1 MQNDRAVSVRPYK
14 TSTATTEKTL
24 DFRGYADHYGLV
36 FGSPTHRSE
45 FSRHCNAENVKAVA
59 KFEQFRAKGL
69 VLEKIV
75 ETTNKADGSLKSGVI
90 RFSIPK
96 IAKEKVKKEDSML
109 KALSEL
115 SEEALNKV
123 LEILK
128 QNQTPVIEA

>member
-1 MQNDRAVSVRPYK
+1 
-14 TSTATTEKTL
+14 
-24 DFRGYADHYGLV
+24 
-36 FGSPTHRSE
+36 
-45 FSRHCNAENVKAVA
+45 VKAVA